1 MKFPRLLTGLFIGLQ
16 ILLWLSACTPSVVK
30 QDTRSK
36 LDWAQQ
42 QLALNAIQQWKING
56 RIAVQTKDDGGQ
68 ADFVWQLENL
78 SNYEIRLQAPLG
90 AGTTWINSGPQG
102 ASIKNSSGDSLY
114 DTDVDALIL
123 RMNGWRLPVSGLRY
137 WVRGLPSPVSDYK
150 VTEWNDNGLPAV
162 VIQDGWRIEF
172 RKHQQVSGQF
182 LPRKLFINRVNMEEE
197 VDVRLIIRQWVIDN
211 V

>member
-1 MKFPRLLTGLFIGLQ
+1 MKFPRLLTGLFISVFV
-16 ILLWLSACTPSVVK
+16 LLLSACATPAIK
-30 QDTRSK
+30 EENLTK
-36 LDWAQQ
+36 LDWSQQ
-42 QLALNAIQQWKING
+42 QHALNSIQHWRING

-68 ADFVWQLENL
+68 ADFVWQLEDL

-90 AGTTWINSGPQG
+90 AGTTWINSGPEG
-102 ASIKNSSGDSLY
+102 ASIRSSSGDSLY

-123 RMNGWRLPVSGLRY
+123 RMNGWPLPVSGLRY
-137 WVRGLPSPVSDYK
+137 WVRGLPSPVSEYK
-150 VTEWNDNGLPAV
+150 VAEWNDNGLPAV

-182 LPRKLFINRVNMEEE
+182 LPRKLFINRVNMDEE